1 MSYTAH
7 SASHAFKTQGV
18 KRRDF
23 LFLASGAVFVT
34 GAAVAMWPVID
45 SMNPSEDV
53 LALSSTEL
61 DLTSI
66 QLGQRVTVKWRGSP
80 VFIVRRTTEEI
91 TRARADDDDPDLIDP
106 STDAERVQR
115 PEWLVVIGIC
125 THLGC
130 IPLGQKNGDPLGR
143 YGGWFCPCHGSVYDL
158 SGRVRRGPA
167 PRNLDLPPY
176 IFLDDMRLRIG

>member
-1 MSYTAH
+1 
-7 SASHAFKTQGV
+7 
-18 KRRDF
+18 
-23 LFLASGAVFVT
+23 
-34 GAAVAMWPVID
+34 MWPVID

-80 VFIVRRTTEEI
+80 VFIVRRTTDEI
-91 TRARADDDDPDLIDP
+91 ARARADDGDPNLIDP
-106 STDAERVQR
+106 STDTERVQR
-115 PEWLVVIGIC
+115 PEWLIVIGIC